1 MKNQLS
7 MDSFIQWALSNM
19 GKKKKKQANNQS
31 KTISI
36 RVSEQNKK
44 RTKEMLVKVS
54 LKKIKICAIWL
65 WYDTDGDMVMRS
77 ELNLLFLHLAMLL
90 PRRHAREH
98 I

>member
-19 GKKKKKQANNQS
+19 GKKKKQANNQS